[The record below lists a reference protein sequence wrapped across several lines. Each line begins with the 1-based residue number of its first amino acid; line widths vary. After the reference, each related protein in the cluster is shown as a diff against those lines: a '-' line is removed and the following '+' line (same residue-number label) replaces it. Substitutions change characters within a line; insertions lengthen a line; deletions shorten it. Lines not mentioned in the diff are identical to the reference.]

1 MTFTE
6 LIMDLQ
12 GDVGTS
18 GLELFSSESGVINRL
33 KIYFIHFH

>member
-18 GLELFSSESGVINRL
+18 GLELFFSESRVINGL
-33 KIYFIHFH
+33 KIYFINFH